1 MRAHKLLL
9 ALALALTAACSANP
23 TALRRG
29 KDVYPNFTALQA
41 ANTEGLDYSR
51 EAYDRGSKAA
61 VFAIHG
67 GDIERAT
74 ARIARRIAG
83 KDFNLY
89 IFNGWQGARSGG
101 LHVTATR
108 FNDPAALSLAAS
120 SVLGVSLHAQAD
132 RGSWVCVGG
141 SNTQAAQ
148 LVSARLNTAGFM
160 AETPCPR
167 LPGTSRENIVN
178 RPAAGGVQLEL
189 TLRLLA
195 SLENDEENLA
205 KFSEAVRTAV
215 LEALQLAAPYSN
227 KENATK

>member
-1 MRAHKLLL
+1 MSATKLFLVLTL
-9 ALALALTAACSANP
+9 ALAASCAPAQ
-23 TALRRG
+23 RRG
-29 KDVYPNFTALQA
+29 KDVYPDFKALKA

-51 EAYDRGSKAA
+51 EIYARGSQTAI
-61 VFAIHG
+61 FAIHG

-74 ARIARRIAG
+74 ARVARSIAG

-89 IFNGWQGARSGG
+89 IFNGWQGERSGG

-108 FNDPAALSLAAS
+108 FNDPEAVSLATA

-148 LVSARLNTAGFM
+148 LVAARLNTAGFM
-160 AETPCPR
+160 AETPCAR
-167 LPGTSRENIVN
+167 LPGTSRENIAN

-195 SLENDEENLA
+195 RLENDEENLA
-205 KFSEAVRTAV
+205 KFSETVRTAV
-215 LEALQLAAPYSN
+215 LEALQLAALNNN